1 MTIRKLLV
9 TSPIEKIKY
18 IKLFYLHSFYTV
30 LSVGIDRAGA
40 KRGGAQKDHTYYGVG
55 NMMLLLI
62 VVATLL
68 ATNPTTRFLSDA
80 FTPPLLRHQPLQ
92 STRLLHKIA
101 KSKLIGRGSS
111 ITNIIVLSSSSG
123 RDDNDINADND
134 SNEEIFYDDF
144 AEVSIIGDASSS
156 SDMLSYQEE
165 LPDFDDDE
173 DIKDNNSN
181 NRNDDDDVIK
191 EELISIPLPKSAT
204 ASNNYID
211 FTGGTYREFT
221 LGRDLLLSDYAGSL
235 GYDQVTDWQYYTADM
250 VTGEKLSNTSPN
262 PFDPN
267 QPSRTRSKSG
277 SIVRIFRGEFT
288 GKLGGMLRSR
298 GLDTRVLLKEFAC
311 DDKDDDD
318 TILQLANDEK
328 KSLGKLQSSWLK
340 GYCISNNN
348 QVLEQLENGE
358 WTDAARKRYVDG
370 LIDTPTTKDDE
381 HLVTLLECLSSKK
394 GAPFT
399 SILGEM
405 NLNDYYDDEDVDP
418 NEWYRTLGV
427 KPPKPGSI
435 WIVYDYHGLST
446 AASYAVPLMI
456 QRSKLPPKRGM
467 FGRVVEAPPLPPF
480 KERGRYMIRG
490 VLKGMLQAIATAH
503 AADLVHRSI
512 GKNSFIL
519 SSVGQDKR
527 EATSPY
533 AVVVERLRVVLTDWG
548 FSRDIREA
556 VVEKEFAG
564 RCRMFDIPTLDSYEY
579 QRAMDTSRMEEAAAQ
594 FAKAEDLH
602 ACGFVFLSMLFTT
615 LANPATLS
623 APLPATDDDTLQ
635 RLFSEIF
642 EKDIDELREYY
653 ANEDVWSEVVSL
665 LDMEERAGWEL
676 LGKMLLAREQVSDWY
691 KNDEDGVELT
701 SAESL
706 LSQPFFSMKII

>member
-1 MTIRKLLV
+1 MALAAA
-9 TSPIEKIKY
+9 SPSSY
-18 IKLFYLHSFYTV
+18 S
-30 LSVGIDRAGA
+30 
-40 KRGGAQKDHTYYGVG
+40 
-55 NMMLLLI
+55 NMMVLLI
-62 VVATLL
+62 VAATLL
-68 ATNPTTRFLSDA
+68 ATTSLTTISTSDA
-80 FTPPLLRHQPLQ
+80 FTPPLLRHHSLQ
-92 STRLLHKIA
+92 STQLIHKIA
-101 KSKLIGRGSS
+101 KSKLIGGGSS
-111 ITNIIVLSSSSG
+111 TNIIALSSSSSS
-123 RDDNDINADND
+123 RDDND
-134 SNEEIFYDDF
+134 STEEIFYDDF
-144 AEVSIIGDASSS
+144 AEVSIIGDAS
-156 SDMLSYQEE
+156 YQEE
-165 LPDFDDDE
+165 LPDFDDDDD
-173 DIKDNNSN
+173 DIKDNN
-181 NRNDDDDVIK
+181 RNDDGGVKK
-191 EELISIPLPKSAT
+191 EDLISIPLPKTTTS
-204 ASNNYID
+204 SSENYNNYID
-211 FTGGTYREFT
+211 ITGGTYREFT

-235 GYDQVTDWQYYTADM
+235 GYDQVTDWQYYTADIL
-250 VTGEKLSNTSPN
+250 TGEKLSNTIPN

-311 DDKDDDD
+311 DDDNDNGDDS
-318 TILQLANDEK
+318 ILQLANDEK
-328 KSLGKLQSSWLK
+328 KSLGKLQSSWLR

-348 QVLEQLENGE
+348 ANQILEQLENGE

-370 LIDTPTTKDDE
+370 LTDTDDE

-467 FGRVVEAPPLPPF
+467 FGRIVEAPPLPPF

-615 LANPATLS
+615 LADPATLS

-691 KNDEDGVELT
+691 KSDEDGVELT

-706 LSQPFFSMKII
+706 LSHPFFSMKII